1 MFIVKSQHI
10 YLINN
15 YTLFNYCYTSLRV
28 KQTILDGAYYDS
40 IVLTT
45 ELLRLNL
52 R

>member
-15 YTLFNYCYTSLRV
+15 YTLFDYCFIFFKG